1 MLRNFKDIREA
12 AGRTG
17 KKRLV
22 FAPSG
27 PAVGPAALH
36 EAVRAGL
43 IVPVFVGDVAAT
55 EKTLRERG
63 FSPRDFEIIGEPDPV
78 RSAALAI
85 DLVRGNRADI
95 VMQGS
100 LGHQPFLD
108 LVLDRERGLLRNRVA
123 SFVSLFDPPALDR
136 LTMVTDTYL
145 HNSPSIADKITIT
158 ENAVQLARL
167 LGIAS
172 PKIAAL
178 SAIEQVNPAI
188 PSTMDA
194 AILAKMAERK
204 QFGDVTI
211 EGPLDIDC
219 AVNERA
225 ATRKG
230 VHSTVTGQADIYL
243 VPNVEAGYLTA
254 QISVFIAGT
263 PMAGVLMGTT
273 HPVVIDYPITSG
285 ENKLAEIALAVLLSG
300 TSK

>member
-1 MLRNFKDIREA
+1 
-12 AGRTG
+12 
-17 KKRLV
+17 
-22 FAPSG
+22 
-27 PAVGPAALH
+27 
-36 EAVRAGL
+36 
-43 IVPVFVGDVAAT
+43 
-55 EKTLRERG
+55 
-63 FSPRDFEIIGEPDPV
+63 
-78 RSAALAI
+78 
-85 DLVRGNRADI
+85 
-95 VMQGS
+95 
-100 LGHQPFLD
+100 
-108 LVLDRERGLLRNRVA
+108 
-123 SFVSLFDPPALDR
+123 
-136 LTMVTDTYL
+136 MVTDTYL
-145 HNSPSIADKITIT
+145 HNSPSITDKITIT
-158 ENAVQLARL
+158 ENAIQFARL

-230 VHSTVTGQADIYL
+230 VRSTVTGQADIYL
-243 VPNVEAGYLTA
+243 MPNVEAGYLTA

-285 ENKLAEIALAVLLSG
+285 ENKLVEIALAVLLAGS
-300 TSK
+300 

>member
-1 MLRNFKDIREA
+1 MLRNFRDIREA
-12 AGRTG
+12 ARKRG
-17 KKRLV
+17 KRRVVL
-22 FAPSG
+22 APSG
-27 PAVGPAALH
+27 PVAGPGALYEAAR
-36 EAVRAGL
+36 EGL
-43 IVPVFVGDVAAT
+43 ITPVFVGDAPST

-63 FSPRDFEIIGEPDPV
+63 FSPRDFEMVSEADPV
-78 RSAALAI
+78 KCVTLAI
-85 DLVRGNRADI
+85 DMARGNRADI
-95 VMQGS
+95 VMQGA

-108 LVLDRERGLLRNRVA
+108 LVLDREKGLLRNRIA

-158 ENAVQLARL
+158 ENAIQLARL

-204 QFGDVTI
+204 QFGDVSI

-219 AVNERA
+219 AVNERS

-285 ENKLAEIALAVLLSG
+285 ENKLVEIGLAVLLAGS
-300 TSK
+300 SR